1 MANSNLPRRIIK
13 ETQRL
18 LSEPVSCNEFAGFGT
33 QQNEVQVSVDPHV
46 KVIARIRPP
55 NSHEKGNYTV
65 KNVSDDLVAIGDRRF
80 SLDAVLDS
88 KSSQEDAFQSVGAPM
103 VKSAMAGYNT
113 LVLAYGQ
120 AMMSNNLQFRPSSQW
135 NCYPKSAI

>member
-1 MANSNLPRRIIK
+1 MNSINHYLPTHLRDYHRGDADLDCCTLRIISCIERNSNI
-13 ETQRL
+13 
-18 LSEPVSCNEFAGFGT
+18 
-33 QQNEVQVSVDPHV
+33 QNEVQVSVDPHV
-46 KVIARIRPP
+46 K
-55 NSHEKGNYTV
+55 
-65 KNVSDDLVAIGDRRF
+65 SDDLVAVGDRRF

-120 AMMSNNLQFRPSSQW
+120 AMMLLTHISHLDSARLSLYVRLNLL
-135 NCYPKSAI
+135 C